1 MKTTLCF
8 DLPNEERSFVSSL
21 YGQKYRDA
29 IEAAKKEISKLAR
42 AEGLTD
48 AEKEIALRAEWI
60 INTELAKFG
69 LAVF

>member
-8 DLPNEERSFVSSL
+8 DMPNEERSFVSAL

-29 IEAAKKEISKLAR
+29 IEAAKKEIAKLSKS
-42 AEGLTD
+42 EDLTT
-48 AEKEIALRAEWI
+48 EQKEIALRAEWI

-69 LAVF
+69 LAIF